1 MPSTLHYGVGG
12 NLSKIHRVLFGP
24 MVKQDR
30 LGNPILSEN
39 LCIKLGIFLQY
50 STLTRNLTQVCK
62 DDYSN
67 SNMSLVQIPKI
78 KVDVFL
84 EVGKKQSL
92 T

>member
-1 MPSTLHYGVGG
+1 MPGTLLHGVGG

-30 LGNPILSEN
+30 LGDPILSEN
-39 LCIKLGIFLQY
+39 LCIKSGIFLQY

-62 DDYSN
+62 DEHSS
-67 SNMSLVQIPKI
+67 SNMSLVQISKI
-78 KVDVFL
+78 KVDVSL
-84 EVGKKQSL
+84 EVGKKQSF